1 MPYSHVTR
9 TAYGADAIAYAR
21 GNGTGHN
28 GAEAR
33 NQYVGAVNMLPD
45 EIVSFEC
52 QMQPFWNKA
61 DPRHTTQIDRF
72 IVSFSPDELNPDNP
86 EDLATARDIGCEIA
100 KENAPDNQSAVFVQT
115 DGTGHKVHIHILTN
129 DVTIMDHKGVDSR
142 AYAHW
147 HFRPLVDK
155 VCSRYFTLAQP
166 ELAAEKITPAVRGAR
181 IHNEQIKAENR
192 QELNCAKAENR
203 PVDRSKMKPEKYI
216 WQDDLRERIKTA
228 AAGTWDEDSFARRLR
243 MDGVELVPHKAKD
256 GTMSY
261 IHPATRTQP
270 AHYMYELVDVSR
282 FDGKLPLTLKSKSFK
297 MGANYQPDGIAKLFV
312 ERSRVQQDREPTLLP
327 PVKHQKKPE
336 PKEAV
341 RTEPDAEAERRRIAA
356 QRAALMA
363 ELQRNAEYITAMERR
378 RREEDREYD
387 DD

>member
-1 MPYSHVTR
+1 
-9 TAYGADAIAYAR
+9 
-21 GNGTGHN
+21 
-28 GAEAR
+28 
-33 NQYVGAVNMLPD
+33 
-45 EIVSFEC
+45 
-52 QMQPFWNKA
+52 
-61 DPRHTTQIDRF
+61 
-72 IVSFSPDELNPDNP
+72 
-86 EDLATARDIGCEIA
+86 
-100 KENAPDNQSAVFVQT
+100 
-115 DGTGHKVHIHILTN
+115 
-129 DVTIMDHKGVDSR
+129 
-142 AYAHW
+142 
-147 HFRPLVDK
+147 
-155 VCSRYFTLAQP
+155 
-166 ELAAEKITPAVRGAR
+166 
-181 IHNEQIKAENR
+181 
-192 QELNCAKAENR
+192 
-203 PVDRSKMKPEKYI
+203 
-216 WQDDLRERIKTA
+216 
-228 AAGTWDEDSFARRLR
+228 
-243 MDGVELVPHKAKD
+243 
-256 GTMSY
+256 MSY